1 MHRHAGMHQKTW
13 ELQERTRNF
22 VRSVE
27 RLSASVP
34 NEASAVRLARK
45 LVVAATAVD
54 RGYRDVS
61 ASRSPEDFIKG
72 MSAVARQ
79 AKVALANLQMLLQLN
94 HITIEAT
101 RDLIFEARGLR
112 AIFVASCKTARKRQ
126 RERALGMRAP
136 RRAETTVGRRAR
148 PGAANCGA
156 AATGGSSRA
165 ACRR

>member
-101 RDLIFEARGLR
+101 RDL
-112 AIFVASCKTARKRQ
+112 
-126 RERALGMRAP
+126 
-136 RRAETTVGRRAR
+136 
-148 PGAANCGA
+148 
-156 AATGGSSRA
+156 
-165 ACRR
+165 